1 MNRKVLKNS
10 SLLKIEKLQRQQYAK
25 RFEENWD
32 RLRAIFKILCS
43 KSVLV
48 VFCFGY
54 YEHRWSFLQ
63 YALNCSIWFLNL
75 IDLVWKTWSTCSGR
89 PGNLFF
95 STRSTRCQI
104 TAIFYLCV
112 CIVYKCDFEIAHIT
126 MQWLQFNSI
135 TLNQSNH
142 WTRLICFSRL
152 ENTQYDASNGVGDDG
167 DFGNSPPMSGSPG
180 LWTGDRKPNQ
190 EDSTG
195 D

>member
-63 YALNCSIWFLNL
+63 YALNCSISGFWTSLTWCGKLDQLVLEDLVTCSFQPDQPAVKLQRSFTCVFALSINVILRLLTSPCSDCNL
-75 IDLVWKTWSTCSGR
+75 IVSLST
-89 PGNLFF
+89 N
-95 STRSTRCQI
+95 QI
-104 TAIFYLCV
+104 TELV
-112 CIVYKCDFEIAHIT
+112 
-126 MQWLQFNSI
+126 
-135 TLNQSNH
+135 
-142 WTRLICFSRL
+142 
-152 ENTQYDASNGVGDDG
+152 
-167 DFGNSPPMSGSPG
+167 
-180 LWTGDRKPNQ
+180 
-190 EDSTG
+190 
-195 D
+195 